1 MRIEQMIELV
11 GTDTSGKWMST
22 DKVKE
27 LSNMIVQ
34 ECLAQL
40 QPSNDRTVDA
50 NVAIL
55 KLRILN
61 HFGLDE

>member
-1 MRIEQMIELV
+1 MIELV

-27 LSNMIVQ
+27 LSNMIEQ